1 MKIVYINVASRTD
14 RRDFMEGQLQAL
26 GLSAERIEAVTPAD
40 LTREQIDRYCDAS
53 RGAFL
58 MPLELCCGLSHLRAL
73 RSVLVS
79 GADRAIIL
87 EDDAVLSSRL
97 PAFLQDFEQLSL
109 ACDLLR
115 LETTFERTRLL
126 ASQMPA
132 CGGIA
137 IQIPYS
143 WASGSGAYLISRRG
157 AQLAVASEELLRKPA
172 DRAMCNPY
180 EPIPRRLV
188 VVEAVAKRGV
198 QRAEHLGAV
207 GLLGRDQ
214 HPDRTPAGLEQLAVL
229 LRQVVLALV
238 QHRQAHDMP
247 GHRDRADLLHL
258 ADPAG
263 GDPGPRADRV
273 EPEVDVLRYLGGWL
287 MRGHVQSQTPGISG
301 EFR

>member
-180 EPIPRRLV
+180 EPIPRRL
-188 VVEAVAKRGV
+188 
-198 QRAEHLGAV
+198 
-207 GLLGRDQ
+207 GLKQ
-214 HPDRTPAGLEQLAVL
+214 VNPALAV
-229 LRQVVLALV
+229 Q
-238 QHRQAHDMP
+238 
-247 GHRDRADLLHL
+247 
-258 ADPAG
+258 
-263 GDPGPRADRV
+263 ADRS
-273 EPEVDVLRYLGGWL
+273 PGAPRLPSDIGNSRGDG
-287 MRGHVQSQTPGISG
+287 MRLERQYFWRRRPHAIAEWINRDIVIAAQKAWHEHVRGARKQVIP
-301 EFR
+301 FLP